1 MNPGAC
7 MHAYADAQWAF
18 KTNPDLGSTIMNYT
32 WFFLGYA
39 LSLSPLI
46 LTVLFPETVCDTID
60 DVM

>member
-1 MNPGAC
+1 